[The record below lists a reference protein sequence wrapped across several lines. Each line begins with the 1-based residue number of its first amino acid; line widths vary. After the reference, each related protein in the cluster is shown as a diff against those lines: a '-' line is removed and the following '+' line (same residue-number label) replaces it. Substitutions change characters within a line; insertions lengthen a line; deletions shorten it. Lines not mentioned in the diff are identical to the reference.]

1 MLNIIIHGFHLLN
14 ISGRS
19 LGAHPY
25 ISPLTPNIQ
34 NIGIMSITSNIFVRI
49 NGVFLKGIEKKSVTT
64 PPPLILVTDGSLKV
78 PQNKFNKKN
87 YKRIIGV

>member
-1 MLNIIIHGFHLLN
+1 MNIIIHGYHLLN

-64 PPPLILVTDGSLKV
+64 PPPLILVTDRSLKV

>member
-1 MLNIIIHGFHLLN
+1 MVFTC
-14 ISGRS
+14 ST

-64 PPPLILVTDGSLKV
+64 PPPFILVTDGSLKV

>member
-1 MLNIIIHGFHLLN
+1 MNIIIHGYHLLN

-19 LGAHPY
+19 LGAHPH
-25 ISPLTPNIQ
+25 ITPLTPNIQ

-64 PPPLILVTDGSLKV
+64 PPPLILVTDRSLKV

>member
-1 MLNIIIHGFHLLN
+1 MVIACSTLVVD
-14 ISGRS
+14 S

-64 PPPLILVTDGSLKV
+64 LPPLILVHVTDGSLKV

>member
-1 MLNIIIHGFHLLN
+1 MVIACSTLVVDLWERIHTSALLLLY
-14 ISGRS
+14 S
-19 LGAHPY
+19 Y
-25 ISPLTPNIQ
+25 IQ

-64 PPPLILVTDGSLKV
+64 LPPLILVTDGSLKV